1 MSEGRR
7 LQVYLFDRPESVTQE
22 ELRRDLAALPEWRR
36 QKALFYRFDIDR
48 VLCAKAWL
56 LLKHGLKEMYG
67 IDEDPEFE
75 FNENGKPCLRNH
87 PEIHFNLSHCRKG
100 VMCVISDAPVGC
112 DIEEIAGELDPD
124 LCRYCFG
131 EAGTADITASPDPCI
146 AFTERWTRR
155 EALQKLLGAA
165 ADGSTA
171 DDADVDAAVIYDTVI
186 DPEHS
191 CVRTVCQYKAR

>member
-124 LCRYCFG
+124 
-131 EAGTADITASPDPCI
+131 PCI
-146 AFTERWTRR
+146 TFTERWTRR

-165 ADGSTA
+165 ADGSPA